1 MNDFKKIFR
10 FLSSVLFYSVLAVLV
25 IVVFMFLAYF
35 VDQKIGNSK
44 GEKRGPLFGAY
55 VIISESMIPSINV
68 YDAVVTV
75 RVKQDHI
82 KINDIITF
90 INSEIETAGTPI
102 THRVIGIVETED
114 GIKYRTKGDH
124 NNTEDFALT
133 SPSDVIGK
141 VYLRIPMIGYIQIF
155 MTKPIG
161 WLLVIVL
168 PCLFIIG
175 SDLLRLIGITK
186 KDKNSSQDQSPIVL
200 DSLEIP
206 SNSNQNMAPN
216 NINQTTPLNVT
227 QNTVFSSSVVPSQ
240 SSLNAPQQEQ
250 TNISPL
256 PNDSENNQAASVVPS
271 QSSSN
276 IPQQEQTNISPLP
289 NDSEN
294 SQASSE
300 QQIL

>member
-35 VDQKIGNSK
+35 VDQRIGTSK

-75 RVKQDHI
+75 RVKQDQI

-102 THRVIGIVETED
+102 THRVIGVVETED

-186 KDKNSSQDQSPIVL
+186 KEKNSSQEQSPIAL
-200 DSLEIP
+200 DSLENS
-206 SNSNQNMAPN
+206 SNSNQNMAPTN
-216 NINQTTPLNVT
+216 MNQTTPLNVT
-227 QNTVFSSSVVPSQ
+227 QNADFSSSIVPSQ
-240 SSLNAPQQEQ
+240 SSSNVPQQEQ
-250 TNISPL
+250 TNIPPL
-256 PNDSENNQAASVVPS
+256 SNYSENDQT
-271 QSSSN
+271 SS
-276 IPQQEQTNISPLP
+276 
-289 NDSEN
+289 D
-294 SQASSE
+294 